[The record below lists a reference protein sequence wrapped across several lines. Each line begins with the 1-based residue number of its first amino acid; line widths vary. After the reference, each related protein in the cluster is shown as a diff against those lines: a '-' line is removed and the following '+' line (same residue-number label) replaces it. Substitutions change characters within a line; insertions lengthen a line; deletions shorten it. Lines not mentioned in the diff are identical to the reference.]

1 MAAQEAYTILSDSL
15 TRKDYDE
22 SIFGVEKEAYKSNDE
37 KFMAQGVPKRAPGE
51 AFVSGQYEEANNQ
64 FDRFERTV
72 KNRIFLVKSLADNP
86 FQNLAKLI
94 IICTVIYGL
103 DRGIRKWLAWLC
115 SEYLY
120 EENERLV
127 ELPGTE
133 GYKAKQ
139 EYIEKLIAEVPE
151 NPQDQYAEYGIRKDW
166 LIEFYMHATRAQ
178 LRGEIPTLQTA
189 LRYLPFVGMDFLKG
203 EIPLNPADDFHDG
216 SAKCIICQFIY
227 GQISKHYPAEFLEQH
242 STRCA
247 EFLRS
252 FLPSKNVDMQ
262 YETFKGI

>member
-1 MAAQEAYTILSDSL
+1 MRLCAKIT
-15 TRKDYDE
+15 
-22 SIFGVEKEAYKSNDE
+22 YKINTFS
-37 KFMAQGVPKRAPGE
+37 
-51 AFVSGQYEEANNQ
+51 
-64 FDRFERTV
+64 
-72 KNRIFLVKSLADNP
+72 
-86 FQNLAKLI
+86 
-94 IICTVIYGL
+94 
-103 DRGIRKWLAWLC
+103 
-115 SEYLY
+115 
-120 EENERLV
+120 
-127 ELPGTE
+127 GTE

-262 YETFKGI
+262 YETFKGKEILFDHHSSLR